1 MKKTAVAKPEKK
13 GFLRE
18 LGTLGISTTRAVR
31 GFGPLL
37 RLLAAERDVTQDEL
51 SEAIDRAF
59 AGLYRHPFI
68 LQTDRFTR
76 MLRRRHLIPDEQSTE
91 DLIHF
96 VVDQLV
102 ARSPVQ
108 VPQAIVDEFW
118 KFFNELFSS
127 PDLKGMGVVTLDM
140 VRLVLKSY
148 ESLLV
153 EVVNLLKVGR
163 RFNQWQMSELLRRA
177 AQVRGDVAI
186 VRRQLR
192 ALRYVKPF
200 FQADPKDFHAQAQ
213 IVAQMVREFG
223 PFFIK
228 MAQVA
233 AANADFLP
241 GEIARELA
249 AFQEDVPPMSPEE
262 VNQAFVECRGTT
274 PDKLYMDFDADQ
286 PLRSGSI
293 GSIYV
298 AKKPFLE
305 NGVEVLRP
313 VVIKVGRHNLDR
325 EFVIGKLVIGLALL
339 STQYWAPHS
348 KLAPF
353 LRALQE
359 QVDEFVAGFMEELD
373 FDVEA
378 HNQQRFAARS
388 RTRGAWHVPVIFTS
402 TPRVLEM
409 EYLAATTS
417 LARVLDKTPRWRV
430 RRLQARVA
438 RRLLHTVLQQA
449 LIYGELHGD
458 LHPGNIMLDAD
469 ARLYLIDWGNVVPL
483 AGKWAAMREY
493 LVGAVL
499 ADGEQLADALIEIS
513 TRPEENRARRAE
525 VVAAMEEILTS
536 KGVSRVS
543 TFTLYRELRDEG
555 YTALLRRL
563 HAILQIV
570 SGTQAAGLVV
580 RRDYLHLSRA
590 IAAIVG
596 SFGTLYPQ
604 GRRRGMLRDLGLATA
619 AAPFALAWELLLSEG
634 DAWRTRHGTQLS
646 TSRTEVLPAGRVIPH
661 APPLLPAVAAPS
673 LTVFRHGQS
682 A

>member
-1 MKKTAVAKPEKK
+1 MKKTDVARAGKPR
-13 GFLRE
+13 FLRE
-18 LGTLGISTTRAVR
+18 LGMLGVSTTRAVR

-37 RLLAAERDVTQDEL
+37 RLLAAEHDVTQAEL
-51 SEAIDRAF
+51 SDAIDRAF
-59 AGLYRHPFI
+59 AGLYAHPFV
-68 LQTDRFTR
+68 LQTDQFTQV
-76 MLRRRHLIPDEQSTE
+76 LRKRRLIPDEQSTE
-91 DLIHF
+91 ELIHF

-108 VPQAIVDEFW
+108 VPQALVDEFW
-118 KFFNELFSS
+118 TFFDELFSS
-127 PDLKGMGVVTLDM
+127 PELKGMGVVTLDM

-153 EVVNLLKVGR
+153 EVVNLLKIGR
-163 RFNQWQMSELLRRA
+163 RFNQWQMAELLRRG

-192 ALRYVKPF
+192 ALRYIKPF
-200 FQADPKDFHAQAQ
+200 FQADPRDFRAQAQ
-213 IVAQMVREFG
+213 IAAQMVREFG

-241 GEIARELA
+241 AEIARELA
-249 AFQEDVPPMSPEE
+249 TFQEDVPAMSPEE
-262 VNQAFVECRGTT
+262 VNQAFMACRGTT
-274 PDKLYMDFDADQ
+274 PDKLYMDFDASR

-305 NGVEVLRP
+305 GDAEVLRP
-313 VVIKVGRHNLDR
+313 VVIKVGRYNLDR
-325 EFVIGKLVIGLALL
+325 EFAIGKLVIGLALL

-359 QVDEFVAGFMEELD
+359 QVDEFAAGFMEELD
-373 FDVEA
+373 FDAEA
-378 HNQQRFAARS
+378 HNQRRFAART
-388 RTRGAWHVPVIFTS
+388 RPRGAWQVPTVFTS

-409 EYLAATTS
+409 EYLAGATS
-417 LARVLDKTPRWRV
+417 LARVLENTPRPRV
-430 RRLQARVA
+430 RHLQARVA

-458 LHPGNIMLDAD
+458 LHPGNIMLDSQ
-469 ARLYLIDWGNVVPL
+469 ARLFLIDWGNVVTL
-483 AGKWAAMREY
+483 AGKWEAVREY

-499 ADGEQLADALIEIS
+499 ADSELLADALIAIS
-513 TRPEENRARRAE
+513 TRPEENRARRVE
-525 VVAAMEEILTS
+525 VVAAMEEVLVG
-536 KGVSRVS
+536 KGVARV
-543 TFTLYRELRDEG
+543 TARTLYRELRAEG
-555 YTALLRRL
+555 FPALMRRL
-563 HAILQIV
+563 HAVLQIV

-590 IAAIVG
+590 IAAVIG
-596 SFGTLYPQ
+596 SFGTLYPPGQ
-604 GRRRGMLRDLGLATA
+604 RRGMVRDLGLATA
-619 AAPFALAWELLLSEG
+619 TLPFTLVYELLLSENG
-634 DAWRTRHGTQLS
+634 AWRARRRTRPPVPK
-646 TSRTEVLPAGRVIPH
+646 TEVLPAGTLGHLV
-661 APPLLPAVAAPS
+661 PPQLPVAAPPA
-673 LTVFRHGQS
+673 LTVFC
-682 A
+682 